1 METHSSILYW
11 EILLT
16 EEPDGLQSMGL
27 QKSWTWLGDN
37 TTTTMWITWL
47 LQKEKEAAGRC
58 SPGMVAKRNCF
69 QADGIHLEMWESD
82 KGILELFGG

>member
-11 EILLT
+11 EIPLT

-27 QKSWTWLGDN
+27 DMTWRQHHHHHVDHLAAAEGERSSRQMSPWN
-37 TTTTMWITWL
+37 GGQEKL
-47 LQKEKEAAGRC
+47 LSGRWY
-58 SPGMVAKRNCF
+58 N
-69 QADGIHLEMWESD
+69 LEMWESD